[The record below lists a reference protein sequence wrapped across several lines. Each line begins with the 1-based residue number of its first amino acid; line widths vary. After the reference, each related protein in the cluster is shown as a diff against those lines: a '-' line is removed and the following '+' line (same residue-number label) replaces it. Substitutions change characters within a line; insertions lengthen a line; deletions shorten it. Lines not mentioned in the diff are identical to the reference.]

1 MRSSTFRNC
10 GGQSATRTGGC
21 DNDSIG
27 NGYSAGLSV
36 FKILTHSDQF
46 NPEIM
51 QATKNI
57 SFDNCGHRYANS
69 KEYPS
74 TSCRTQNWVS
84 CVDVVHMQRIES
96 VICF

>member
-1 MRSSTFRNC
+1 MTSSTFRNC
-10 GGQSATRTGGC
+10 GAHSATRGC
-21 DNDSIG
+21 DSDSVE
-27 NGYSAGLSV
+27 NGCSSDSSV

-57 SFDNCGHRYANS
+57 SFDNCGRRTANS

-74 TSCRTQNWVS
+74 TSGRTQNWVS
-84 CVDVVHMQRIES
+84 FVDVVHMQRIE
-96 VICF
+96 

>member
-1 MRSSTFRNC
+1 MTSSTFRNC

-21 DNDSIG
+21 DNDSVE
-27 NGYSAGLSV
+27 NGCSASSSV

-46 NPEIM
+46 NPEVM

-57 SFDNCGHRYANS
+57 SFDNCGRRVANS

-74 TSCRTQNWVS
+74 TSGRTQNWVS
-84 CVDVVHMQRIES
+84 FVDVGLF
-96 VICF
+96 ICEELNQ